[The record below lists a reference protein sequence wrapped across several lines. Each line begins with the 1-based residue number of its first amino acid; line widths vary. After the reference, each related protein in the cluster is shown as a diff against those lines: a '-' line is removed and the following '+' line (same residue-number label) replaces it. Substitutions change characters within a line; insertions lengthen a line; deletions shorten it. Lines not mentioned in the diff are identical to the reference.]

1 MVGYLSFALVTT
13 HTILAP
19 PTNFLLGNIGSLLHF
34 SGYMGN
40 VQQPFELQVM
50 TKFQNAIG
58 DLSKVDSHLTKAP
71 IQGMGSWQGHSVPPN
86 GGGGGP
92 NSRCCNPNLGLTT
105 KSRAYEGASQE

>member
-1 MVGYLSFALVTT
+1 MVGYLSSALATT

-40 VQQPFELQVM
+40 VRQPFELQFM

-58 DLSKVDSHLTKAP
+58 DLSKVNSHLIEAP
-71 IQGMGSWQGHSVPPN
+71 IQGMGLWRGHSVPPN

-92 NSRCCNPNLGLTT
+92 NSRCRNPNLGLTT
-105 KSRAYEGASQE
+105 KVRACEGASQK